1 MSKSKMMCA
10 FWLFLSCAAGALAQS
25 FSATPVND
33 LGTGTYLGF
42 EGGLYENGSN
52 VVPSD
57 HNQAGLSLLS
67 RIVPIRGEIVL
78 LGIGMSNAADVF
90 GAFVQQANGNG
101 SVDHN
106 QLSIVNGAEHG
117 QVACFWTIAF
127 GPPSTVCPRAAGVT
141 NEYDRVKSQVL
152 EPAHLGEDQVEAI
165 WVYDAD
171 PGPTTSLPQSKAD
184 AYRLEGY
191 FGGIA
196 RAAQSRYPNLRMMF
210 LTSREYAGYATT
222 TLNPEP
228 YAYESGFAVKWL
240 IQAQISQIR
249 TGHIDPVAG
258 NLDYNRG
265 VAPWMVWSAY
275 AWADGPEPRSD
286 GLVWCNGQFGSP
298 CFGEVDVGSDGTHP
312 SIEGDQDLANLLMN
326 YFLTSPYSPWFLAP
340 NK

>member
-1 MSKSKMMCA
+1 MSKSKMVCT
-10 FWLFLSCAAGALAQS
+10 FWLFLTCAAGALAQS

-33 LGTGTYLGF
+33 LGAGTYLGF

-57 HNQAGLSLLS
+57 HNQAGLSQLS
-67 RIVPIRGEIVL
+67 RIVPIRGKIVL
-78 LGIGMSNAADVF
+78 LGIGMSNATDIF
-90 GAFVQQANGNG
+90 NAFVQQANGNG

-106 QLSIVNGAEHG
+106 KLAIVNGAEHD
-117 QVACFWTIAF
+117 QVACFWTVAF
-127 GPPSTVCPRAAGVT
+127 GPPSSVCPRAAGVT
-141 NEYDRVKSQVL
+141 NEYDRVKIQIL
-152 EPAHLGEDQVEAI
+152 EPAQLSEDQVEAI

-171 PGPTTSLPQSKAD
+171 PNPTISLPKSAAD
-184 AYRLEGY
+184 AYKLEGY

-258 NLDYNRG
+258 NLDYNGG

-275 AWADGPEPRSD
+275 TWADGPEPRSD
-286 GLVWCNGQFGSP
+286 GLVWCNGQPGNP
-298 CFGEVDVGSDGTHP
+298 CFGDIDVASDGTHP
-312 SIEGDQDLANLLMN
+312 SIDGEQDLATLLMN
-326 YFLTSPYSPWFLAP
+326 YFLTSPYSTWFLAS